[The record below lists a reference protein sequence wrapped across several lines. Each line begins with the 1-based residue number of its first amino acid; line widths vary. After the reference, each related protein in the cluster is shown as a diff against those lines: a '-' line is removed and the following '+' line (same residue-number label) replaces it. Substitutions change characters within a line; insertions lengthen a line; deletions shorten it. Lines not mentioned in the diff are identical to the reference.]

1 MPVGEGLTLP
11 AALQSLRHFLCE
23 NATSLYTREAFV
35 WFSPYYLVLPLLIV
49 GDDVPYRFGG
59 GFDVVIVGT
68 GVLDGPKNR
77 TQSTPLRV

>member
-23 NATSLYTREAFV
+23 NAISLYTREAFV

-49 GDDVPYRFGG
+49 GDDVLGVPRAFKERPY
-59 GFDVVIVGT
+59 GFDCCLNIR
-68 GVLDGPKNR
+68 L
-77 TQSTPLRV
+77 